1 MDVSR
6 PDPPHPMSS
15 ESGSLLV
22 VLLGFVLAFVSAR
35 ILGARWRARRR
46 ERAQQA
52 ARAGETRQVRRA
64 RERRQ
69 GK

>member
-1 MDVSR
+1 
-6 PDPPHPMSS
+6 MSS

>member
-1 MDVSR
+1 MPID
-6 PDPPHPMSS
+6 
-15 ESGSLLV
+15 SGKLLV
-22 VLLGFVLAFVSAR
+22 VLFGFVLAFISAR

-46 ERAQQA
+46 ERNEHAV
-52 ARAGETRQVRRA
+52 RAGETRQVRRA